1 MNSFDIDGV
10 IYINKDL
17 DGVYPGP
24 EDIIITGRSF
34 QEFEET
40 QKMLERRGIKNPV
53 FYNQLTFDQKSRI
66 TSGVHKAITLNKL
79 RDEGK
84 LVNIHFE
91 DDPIQIQEIKK
102 IAPWVNVVYLQHD
115 LTNKENVRHTE

>member
-10 IYINKDL
+10 IYINKDII
-17 DGVYPGP
+17 GVYPGP
-24 EDIIITGRSF
+24 DDVIITGRSF
-34 QEFEET
+34 EEFKET
-40 QKMLERRGIKNPV
+40 QKMLDGRGIKNVV
-53 FYNQLTFDQKSRI
+53 FYNPLPFDQKSRI

-84 LVNIHFE
+84 DIKVHFE
-91 DDPIQIQEIKK
+91 DDPIQIEQIKK

-115 LTNKENVRHTE
+115 LTNKENMRHTE